1 MALSA
6 EEAVAKLGDRDARV
20 RETAA
25 SALRQFAPGDM
36 APHAGAIVQ
45 RLGDSD
51 EDVRNTAI
59 LVRLADS
66 CYGLPVALVAEL
78 LMGRG
83 CPGCRADELGHVFQG
98 KAEHIVD
105 SPHASSFALR
115 VRGVAFDR
123 PVLPLEHAMELLS
136 KSAALRPL
144 LLAVVSELSR
154 ALVLRSAAAAEKSKL
169 PEVANLLQRNE
180 TLTAELA
187 DARQRIT
194 ALEAQIADFESLDY
208 VSEDEVREIRPKKKR
223 RVDTQYVKV
232 KRENE
237 EQSAALETARLAL
250 GCAICQDVL
259 EAPVSLPCGHAFC
272 FDCIHLHF
280 NSGDVY
286 SRKCPTCR
294 AIMPPCTRRR
304 TFNKNATL
312 NAVVGAITERQNA
325 PGA

>member
-1 MALSA
+1 MTKGACTLAIVHTIEVPGLRVPFDVREHPELGLGVSVAQIHANSMHFVLSETTRHLRHVGQATERELDESFVTLPVLWRVYDRSYRAEYRTARGAL
-6 EEAVAKLGDRDARV
+6 RDALDELERPPCTV
-20 RETAA
+20 DDEL
-25 SALRQFAPGDM
+25 SGGHAPG
-36 APHAGAIVQ
+36 AQ
-45 RLGDSD
+45 
-51 EDVRNTAI
+51 
-59 LVRLADS
+59 
-66 CYGLPVALVAEL
+66 
-78 LMGRG
+78 
-83 CPGCRADELGHVFQG
+83 
-98 KAEHIVD
+98 
-105 SPHASSFALR
+105 
-115 VRGVAFDR
+115 
-123 PVLPLEHAMELLS
+123 
-136 KSAALRPL
+136 
-144 LLAVVSELSR
+144 VVSELSR

-272 FDCIHLHF
+272 FDCIYLHF

>member
-1 MALSA
+1 MGEMTSGGHATRLIPLDRVPIATLWPKTAFQSPASDCSAANLRFADFGKEWPYVSLFDVMRLLSRTNDTALLGLNKRSMYLSGFTAFGDPAGSNFRRDPA
-6 EEAVAKLGDRDARV
+6 EYLAEGPPDEADTIAV
-20 RETAA
+20 T
-25 SALRQFAPGDM
+25 
-36 APHAGAIVQ
+36 
-45 RLGDSD
+45 
-51 EDVRNTAI
+51 
-59 LVRLADS
+59 
-66 CYGLPVALVAEL
+66 
-78 LMGRG
+78 GRG
-83 CPGCRADELGHVFQG
+83 RGTLFTNAY
-98 KAEHIVD
+98 
-105 SPHASSFALR
+105 LR
-115 VRGVAFDR
+115 GDVAAQLKGL
-123 PVLPLEHAMELLS
+123 VLPFVE
-136 KSAALRPL
+136 ALG
-144 LLAVVSELSR
+144 
-154 ALVLRSAAAAEKSKL
+154 LRSAAAAEKSKL
-169 PEVANLLQRNE
+169 PEVANLQQWNE

-294 AIMPPCTRRR
+294 AIMPPRTRRR

-312 NAVVGAITERQNA
+312 AAVVGAITERQNA

>member
-1 MALSA
+1 MGEMTSGGHATRLIPLDRVPIATLWPKTAFQSPASDCSAANLRFADFGKEWPYVSLFDVMRLLSRTNDTALLGLNKRSMYLSEIPYIFGNRRDPA
-6 EEAVAKLGDRDARV
+6 EYLAEGPPDEADTIAV
-20 RETAA
+20 T
-25 SALRQFAPGDM
+25 
-36 APHAGAIVQ
+36 
-45 RLGDSD
+45 
-51 EDVRNTAI
+51 
-59 LVRLADS
+59 
-66 CYGLPVALVAEL
+66 
-78 LMGRG
+78 GRG
-83 CPGCRADELGHVFQG
+83 RGTLFTNAY
-98 KAEHIVD
+98 
-105 SPHASSFALR
+105 LR
-115 VRGVAFDR
+115 GDVAAQLKGL
-123 PVLPLEHAMELLS
+123 VLPFIE
-136 KSAALRPL
+136 ALG
-144 LLAVVSELSR
+144 
-154 ALVLRSAAAAEKSKL
+154 LRSAAAAEKSKL
-169 PEVANLLQRNE
+169 PEVANLQQWNE

-294 AIMPPCTRRR
+294 AIMPPRTRRR

-312 NAVVGAITERQNA
+312 AAVVGAITERQNA